1 MPAKRQLHLAVSTE
15 ISAGSYLG
23 KGLHWQLVDLD
34 TLHENL
40 IAHKIFISNYM
51 FASPNRKDVSENLY
65 GGMLEIPP
73 ALLAHSLFL
82 TLQPRQLHLHL
93 PSPSP
98 PRH

>member
-1 MPAKRQLHLAVSTE
+1 MPAKRQLHLAVSTDL
-15 ISAGSYLG
+15 SAGSYLG

-34 TLHENL
+34 TLYENI
-40 IAHKIFISNYM
+40 IAQQIFISNYM
-51 FASPNRKDVSENLY
+51 FASPNSKDESANLFSL
-65 GGMLEIPP
+65 MLEIPP

-93 PSPSP
+93 PSPSR